1 MVGLY
6 KPVVNPPAGSR
17 ENPAMATYVAL
28 LRGINLGNHNKVPM
42 AALRDRLRD
51 AGFDD
56 VATYVQSG
64 NVVLRSRKGA
74 ATVADLVRAEVAAG
88 FGIDVPVVVRT
99 GAQLAGV
106 LDGNPFLAPHA
117 DPGRQLH
124 VGFLSAAP
132 AKARAAKLDPK
143 RAAPEELSLR
153 GRELYL
159 WTPNGLGRSKVL
171 QGVERALGVD
181 VTVRNWRTVT
191 ELHRMANG

>member
-1 MVGLY
+1 
-6 KPVVNPPAGSR
+6 
-17 ENPAMATYVAL
+17 MATYVAL